1 MSIQLKELR
10 IRNYKCFEKLD
21 VELKPN
27 LLILGANNVGK
38 TTLLEALEL
47 SLSIFKKVSKE
58 MIFLNKNEELSDDK
72 VAIIDLLIE
81 PVEEDFPDEWYDH
94 FGAFVIERENK
105 DSIGIRTI
113 IKYNDIKGEYEL
125 DKKAMNQWPKSEDV
139 ESFTDFN
146 KNHLRKELLDAIPVF
161 YLDANRD
168 ILSDM
173 NDRYS
178 YWGKL
183 TGNIEL
189 AKEHVDEIENSLKEI
204 GQSIIDNS
212 DTLGFVAGK
221 LNNVSKIM
229 GNNNRNVEI
238 NPITQKI
245 GNISKGM
252 QIRIS
257 DEFSEAFPIDNLGI
271 GTRSWTTFLTLA
283 AYIELKEKE
292 MEYKGKPFFPII
304 LLEEP
309 ESHLHPQ
316 AQRKIYQQMKNLKGQ
331 KFISSHSP
339 IVAAQVQIDEILHIS
354 KNGVSSKVNSIKVDN
369 LSSNEIRKIKEE
381 VVKSRGDL
389 LFANKV
395 ILCEGETEEQ
405 VIPVFYKHYF
415 GHECFESGV
424 NIIGVNGSGKYK
436 PFLQISKDL
445 GIETYILSDGEKNT
459 IKDIN
464 KFYNQIFGE
473 IGKKLKE
480 ENVIFL
486 PEEADFEMYLVKE
499 GYKEE
504 LLEIIDEIEGKDN
517 FIQEFIEKNK
527 NSKGKR
533 VKTPEIC
540 EKCNQNIYENEL
552 KDYSGESGIDTA
564 IIDILHKNKTEYS
577 SLIAHKIIRREDNT
591 SIPRAIRMLFDRMNL
606 EVEINESNS

>member
-21 VELKPN
+21 IELKPN

-47 SLSIFKKVSKE
+47 SLTMFKRVSKE
-58 MIFLNKNEELSDDK
+58 MIFLRKNEDLTDDK
-72 VAIIDLLIE
+72 VAIIDILIE
-81 PVEEDFPDEWYDH
+81 PTEEDFSDEWYDH
-94 FGAFVIERENK
+94 FGAFVFEREDK
-105 DSIGIRTI
+105 DSLGIRTI
-113 IKYNDIKGEYEL
+113 IKYNNIKDEYEIE
-125 DKKAMNQWPKSEDV
+125 KKAMNQWPKSE
-139 ESFTDFN
+139 ELEEFTDYN
-146 KNHLRKELLDAIPVF
+146 QNLLRKELLDAIPVF

-189 AKEHVDEIENSLKEI
+189 AKEHVVEIENSLKEI

-212 DTLGFVAGK
+212 DTLGFVAEK
-221 LNNVSKIM
+221 LNNVTKIM
-229 GNNNRNVEI
+229 GNNRNVEI

-245 GNISKGM
+245 SNINKGM

-257 DEFSEAFPIDNLGI
+257 DEFSEAFPIDNLGM

-354 KNGVSSKVNSIKVDN
+354 KNGASSKANSINVNN
-369 LSSNEIRKIKEE
+369 LNSNEIRKIKEE

-464 KFYNQIFGE
+464 RFYNQIFGK
-473 IGKKLKE
+473 IGEKLKE

-504 LLEIIDEIEGKDN
+504 LLEVIDEIEGKGN
-517 FIQEFIEKNK
+517 FIQEFIEKNN

-540 EKCNQNIYENEL
+540 EKCNQNIYKNEL
-552 KDYSGESGIDTA
+552 KNYSGEIGIDTA
-564 IIDILHKNKTEYS
+564 IIDILHKKKTEYS
-577 SLIAHKIIRREDNT
+577 SLIAHKIIKRKDTT
-591 SIPRAIRMLFDRMNL
+591 SIPTAIRSLFDRMNL
-606 EVEINESNS
+606 EVTINESDY